1 MNLPERIQ
9 TRRSGFATAVP
20 TKSGTEASTSRY
32 FQRGVRTQTTR
43 YNWWSQQFERLLGLV
58 LSVWSGPFA
67 SSSGAK
73 CFAAVLALT
82 QEHVGPRLRGHPRL
96 ASLYCQNKY
105 WRTWGAG
112 LRLTCEPFA
121 GLTVRNHP
129 ASRSYS
135 RLHASILRCY
145 PTHAHAACPYGPL
158 HSNTCV
164 GCEGMGLSASL
175 TFQFHSTDGS

>member
-20 TKSGTEASTSRY
+20 TKSGTEASTSRN
-32 FQRGVRTQTTR
+32 FQRGVRTRTTR
-43 YNWWSQQFERLLGLV
+43 YNWWPQQLERLLGLV

-112 LRLTCEPFA
+112 LRLTENPLQDSPCEITQRRGA
-121 GLTVRNHP
+121 TLDSTP
-129 ASRSYS
+129 ASCDATRHTLMQHALTDHYTATRASDARGWVS
-135 RLHASILRCY
+135 RRR
-145 PTHAHAACPYGPL
+145 
-158 HSNTCV
+158 
-164 GCEGMGLSASL
+164 
-175 TFQFHSTDGS
+175 